1 MTADLIHGGA
11 LDHMRAAFPDSPEPW
26 IDLSTGINPWPWHID
41 TLPNTSFHHLPTRTA
56 YNACRKA
63 MANSFGA
70 PQDSLVLAPGSE
82 LLIRLLPWVIGPDR
96 VAVLEPTYS
105 DHAQVWQAAGCEV
118 IRSENPLT
126 IADEVDAVV
135 VCNPNNPDG
144 QRFQPAEL
152 LSIAE
157 MLARRGGWLIVD
169 EAYADLDPS
178 LSLAPYAGH
187 DGLILLR
194 SFGKFFGL
202 AGVRLGALIA
212 PPAICSAMQD
222 QLGTWPVSGPALQ
235 IGARAYDD
243 QVWQSEIRQQL
254 RNACQRLDAILAR
267 AGLTVAGGT
276 DLFRLVDT
284 ENANVLWDKLGRAG
298 IYVRRFDQSD
308 RLIRIGLPATDS
320 AAARLA
326 AALNP

>member
-157 MLARRGGWLIVD
+157 MLARRGGWLIV
-169 EAYADLDPS
+169 E
-178 LSLAPYAGH
+178 
-187 DGLILLR
+187 
-194 SFGKFFGL
+194 
-202 AGVRLGALIA
+202 
-212 PPAICSAMQD
+212 
-222 QLGTWPVSGPALQ
+222 
-235 IGARAYDD
+235 
-243 QVWQSEIRQQL
+243 
-254 RNACQRLDAILAR
+254 
-267 AGLTVAGGT
+267 
-276 DLFRLVDT
+276 
-284 ENANVLWDKLGRAG
+284 
-298 IYVRRFDQSD
+298 
-308 RLIRIGLPATDS
+308 
-320 AAARLA
+320 
-326 AALNP
+326 